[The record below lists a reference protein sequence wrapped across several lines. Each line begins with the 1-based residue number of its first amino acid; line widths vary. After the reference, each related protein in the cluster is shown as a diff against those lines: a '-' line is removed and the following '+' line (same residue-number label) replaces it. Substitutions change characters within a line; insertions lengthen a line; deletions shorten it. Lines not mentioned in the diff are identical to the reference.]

1 MKKYQV
7 LLLALFVSSCGFQ
20 PLYVEKKHN
29 NTWYFSGDF
38 DTSITQEMAQIKVE
52 PIAERFGQVMRNELL
67 DSLTP
72 RGTPKQPKY
81 RLYVELTDKQIIQ
94 QALRND
100 ITATREQVRYK
111 VNYSLYDMKTGKQ
124 LVRGN
129 SIAYSSYDIMSNP
142 YSTTVAEKKGEK
154 DCAQIIANDIALR
167 LGAYFHSRQTGVGDS
182 SAI

>member
-7 LLLALFVSSCGFQ
+7 LSLFLFLCACGFQ

-29 NTWYFSGDF
+29 NTWYFSGEF
-38 DTSITQEMAQIKVE
+38 DTSITQEMAQIKVQ
-52 PIAERFGQVMRNELL
+52 PIAERFGQVVRNELL

-72 RGTPKQPKY
+72 RGAPKHPKY
-81 RLYVELTDKQIIQ
+81 RLYVKLTDKQIIQ

-100 ITATREQVRYK
+100 ITATREQVQYRVDYI
-111 VNYSLYDMKTGKQ
+111 LYDMKTGQ
-124 LVRGN
+124 ELVRGN